1 MANAVVQASM
11 GGSQVG
17 AQQTPCMMHFSLGH
31 QLTDNDVETYCLI
44 IMEA

>member
-17 AQQTPCMMHFSLGH
+17 VQQTPCMMHFSMGH
-31 QLTDNDVETYCLI
+31 QLTDNNVETYYLI
-44 IMEA
+44 IMKA